1 MGRQS
6 IGNTSGRFT
15 LVIGGATG
23 PRSEDVGRVLCEHPL
38 PSQARPAAAEWT
50 AARSGATPPRFIRRG
65 EGPPMS
71 SKKN

>member
-23 PRSEDVGRVLCEHPL
+23 PRSRRC
-38 PSQARPAAAEWT
+38 WT
-50 AARSGATPPRFIRRG
+50 SFVRTPTTIASTPCG
-65 EGPPMS
+65 C
-71 SKKN
+71 